1 MRRYRLLL
9 FLFFLD
15 ALLIVAHLFLR
26 QKLGFFNLDKE
37 GSVKA
42 VYSGLQLLVTGGIA
56 SAIAFLLSRAQERR
70 SERWLWGIVA
80 AGFFYLGLDEMMV
93 LHERVGFVLNR
104 WTGLT
109 GYWGE
114 SFNWLIYFSP
124 LIAFAL
130 LAYFFLFR
138 VVWKEDRRVAWGV
151 LAGTVFF
158 AASIV
163 LEAVGG
169 MKLGSA
175 SYHLFV
181 IFEESAQLFGE
192 SLFLGAFLY
201 LLQITFNKLYTLRV

>member
-1 MRRYRLLL
+1 MRRYRLLFIL
-9 FLFFLD
+9 LAID
-15 ALLIVAHLFLR
+15 VALALAHLFLR

-37 GSVKA
+37 GSLKA
-42 VYSGLQLLVTGGIA
+42 VYSGLQLLTTGGVA
-56 SAIAFLLSRAQERR
+56 SLIAFLLSRARQRT
-70 SERWLWGIVA
+70 SLRWLWGIVA

-93 LHERVGFVLNR
+93 IHERIGFVLNR

-124 LIAFAL
+124 LIAFAF

-151 LAGTVFF
+151 LAGTFLF
-158 AASIV
+158 AASIA

-169 MKLGSA
+169 RMLA
-175 SYHLFV
+175 TAQYQTLV
-181 IFEESAQLFGE
+181 ILEESAQLIGE
-192 SLFLGAFLY
+192 SLFLVAFLH
-201 LLQITFNKLYTLRV
+201 LLQITFNKFYTLRI